1 MQVQHANRE
10 LLAPNGRPTSRG
22 IKVTWSNIVI
32 SDSNVIG
39 VPTLPKSPG
48 ESSHVLATPRRTDR
62 SVPVPGRMVPRPA
75 DPKTVRFNDIGDF
88 ASAT

>member
-10 LLAPNGRPTSRG
+10 LFAPNGRPTARG

-39 VPTLPKSPG
+39 VPPLLK
-48 ESSHVLATPRRTDR
+48 
-62 SVPVPGRMVPRPA
+62 
-75 DPKTVRFNDIGDF
+75 
-88 ASAT
+88 